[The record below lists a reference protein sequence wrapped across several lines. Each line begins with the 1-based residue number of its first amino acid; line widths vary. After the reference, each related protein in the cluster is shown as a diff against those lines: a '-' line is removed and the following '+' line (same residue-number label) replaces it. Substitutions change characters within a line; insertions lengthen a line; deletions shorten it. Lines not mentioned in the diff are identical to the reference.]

1 MIKLFTQAG
10 CNSSR
15 KARQWFR
22 DHEIAFEEKNF
33 TTSAPT
39 VNELKQILSLTE
51 NGLDDIIST
60 RAQAYPSI
68 ADKLPD
74 MSFNETLHLLCN
86 QPQLLRRPLIVGPN
100 KLQVGFND
108 DDIRQFIPRH
118 IRRMSFQRTLA
129 GLGEP
134 SWGGWFYPGIVKLV
148 ITMFGN
154 INIVAVFNTY
164 EVGLVELG

>member
-1 MIKLFTQAG
+1 MIMIKLFTQAG

-22 DHEIAFEEKNF
+22 DHGIAFEEKNF
-33 TTSAPT
+33 SSTAPT
-39 VNELKQILSLTE
+39 ISELKQILCLTE

-60 RAQAYPSI
+60 RSQLYPTI

-74 MSFNETLHLLCN
+74 MTFNETLQLLCEH
-86 QPQLLRRPLIVGPN
+86 PQLLRRPIIVGRN

-118 IRRMSFQRTLA
+118 IRRISFQRTL
-129 GLGEP
+129 
-134 SWGGWFYPGIVKLV
+134 
-148 ITMFGN
+148 
-154 INIVAVFNTY
+154 
-164 EVGLVELG
+164 VGLVDM

>member
-1 MIKLFTQAG
+1 MIMIKLFTQAG

-22 DHEIAFEEKNF
+22 NHNIAFEEKNF
-33 TTSAPT
+33 SRTAPT
-39 VNELKQILSLTE
+39 ISELKQILCLTE

-60 RAQAYPSI
+60 RSQLYPVI

-74 MSFNETLHLLCN
+74 MTFNETLQLLCEH
-86 QPQLLRRPLIVGPN
+86 PQLLRRPIIVGRN

-118 IRRMSFQRTLA
+118 IRRLSFQRTL
-129 GLGEP
+129 
-134 SWGGWFYPGIVKLV
+134 
-148 ITMFGN
+148 
-154 INIVAVFNTY
+154 
-164 EVGLVELG
+164 VGLVDM

>member
-22 DHEIAFEEKNF
+22 DHDIAFEEKNF
-33 TTSAPT
+33 SSAAPT
-39 VNELKQILSLTE
+39 VSELKQILCLTE
-51 NGLDDIIST
+51 NGLEDIIST
-60 RAQAYPSI
+60 RSQSYPAI

-74 MSFNETLHLLCN
+74 MSFNETLRLLCA
-86 QPQLLRRPLIVGPN
+86 QPQLLRRPIIVGRN

-118 IRRMSFQRTLA
+118 IRRLNFQQTL
-129 GLGEP
+129 
-134 SWGGWFYPGIVKLV
+134 
-148 ITMFGN
+148 
-154 INIVAVFNTY
+154 
-164 EVGLVELG
+164 VGLVDM